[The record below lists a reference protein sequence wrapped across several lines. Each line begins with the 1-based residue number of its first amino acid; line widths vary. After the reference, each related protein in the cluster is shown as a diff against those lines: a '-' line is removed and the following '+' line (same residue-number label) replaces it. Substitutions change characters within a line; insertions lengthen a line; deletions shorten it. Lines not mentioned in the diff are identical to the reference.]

1 MSEIR
6 VDTISEKTSANGV
19 AVDGVTIKDGGI
31 AATLASTITT
41 ADNTDTLSL
50 ISTDADGSSGPNL
63 KLYRNSGSP
72 ADGDTVGD
80 VGFTGRNDNSQDVEY
95 ARIFSTISDASDGTE
110 DGRLDVNMM
119 IGGTQRSIMKVFD
132 TDIIFNDDSQDINFR
147 VESNDNIT
155 MFMVNGGNNLVGI
168 GADPDLGTGL
178 HIKIADSGATATAHG
193 DELVIEDGTSGA
205 NVGIS
210 ILCNANGEGRIN
222 FGDSDDNDIG
232 GIYYEHDGDR
242 MEFNANNT
250 EILRLSSS
258 EVCFNEG
265 SGNID
270 FRIETNNNANAFLID
285 GANDTIA
292 LNDTA
297 PDTSEGGICF
307 NQLGATVPII
317 TLKSS
322 AVAHGMTDNRQTDT
336 WAAFSQASDNDG
348 GLQMEGYSE
357 GRVGMKIAAC
367 CNTEGNTRN
376 ANGLA
381 GVIIESRL
389 KSSNSFAGHTSD
401 ENIIV
406 MRNHN
411 DAVFF
416 FDSDG
421 DFHADNSSTTFD
433 AYDDAHLVRA
443 YDLSHGKGVIDSK
456 FDKFVAY
463 NHEKL
468 ADLKL
473 VGREDDGT
481 PNNVI
486 NVTGMQRLHNGAIWQ
501 QYEKTERLAN
511 AMYELAKAAVGEEK
525 ANEILEQ
532 NEIKLL
538 N

>member
-80 VGFTGRNDNSQDVEY
+80 IGFTGRNDNSQDVEY

-389 KSSNSFAGHTSD
+389 RSGNSFSGHTSD

-511 AMYELAKAAVGEEK
+511 AMYELAKAAVGEDK

>member
-1 MSEIR
+1 MGLEIDGVSGIIKNTTSDGDITIKGNDGGSEISALTFDISAAGAATFNNKIVATELDISGN
-6 VDTISEKTSANGV
+6 VDVDGTTNLDIVDIDG
-19 AVDGVTIKDGGI
+19 AVDIAGALVTHDDF
-31 AATLASTITT
+31 TLTGASTGAVWDSSNNSLDF
-41 ADNTDTLSL
+41 AD
-50 ISTDADGSSGPNL
+50 STQLRFGAGADLKIFHDGSNSHIVDSGTGNL
-63 KLYRNSGSP
+63 RISASAVQIMNAAGSE
-72 ADGDTVGD
+72 
-80 VGFTGRNDNSQDVEY
+80 N
-95 ARIFSTISDASDGTE
+95 ILLGTE
-110 DGRLDVNMM
+110 DGAVTIYNNN
-119 IGGTQRSIMKVFD
+119 IVH
-132 TDIIFNDDSQDINFR
+132 FNTSAT
-147 VESNDNIT
+147 ES
-155 MFMVNGGNNLVGI
+155 V
-168 GADPDLGTGL
+168 
-178 HIKIADSGATATAHG
+178 
-193 DELVIEDGTSGA
+193 
-205 NVGIS
+205 
-210 ILCNANGEGRIN
+210 
-222 FGDSDDNDIG
+222 
-232 GIYYEHDGDR
+232 
-242 MEFNANNT
+242 
-250 EILRLSSS
+250 
-258 EVCFNEG
+258 FNEG

-389 KSSNSFAGHTSD
+389 RSGNSFSGHTSD

-481 PNNVI
+481 PNNVM